1 MRLARIAAL
10 VAVLLLSSS
19 MALAAGTKA
28 TAKSLKKHHR
38 HTTAAMVHGKH
49 HKTHAHAAKH
59 KGLAKAHTARTG
71 HTRVA
76 SARV

>member
-10 VAVLLLSSS
+10 VAALLLTSS

-28 TAKSLKKHHR
+28 TAKNLKKHHR

-49 HKTHAHAAKH
+49 HKKHAHAAKT
-59 KGLAKAHTARTG
+59 KGLAKAHTG

-76 SARV
+76 SARQ